1 MFTSKKKATYQKL
14 LGLDESGLNEFAK
27 RYSHY
32 LQKQEVMSSR
42 VIINGMFILESI
54 IKAKAEVSA
63 EKTYWKTKNI
73 ILLKYAKEIKYL
85 YEEKGLGS
93 SKILLHLKI
102 NHAVK
107 KGISKSTLDR
117 FIKNNN
123 LKRVQNSG

>member
-54 IKAKAEVSA
+54 VKAKAEVSA
-63 EKTYWKTKNI
+63 EKIFWKTKNI
-73 ILLKYAKEIKYL
+73 IVLKYAKEVKYL

-107 KGISKSTLDR
+107 KGVSKSTLDR
-117 FIKNNN
+117 FIKKNNF
-123 LKRVQNSG
+123 KRVQNSG